1 MKHLARAFLA
11 LLFAFAAHGAEPSLE
26 SRCLDAIRSSLSGE
40 ATWTMTRTF
49 VPSGRL
55 VSSGSVSCVALSGI
69 VWRVESPFASSV
81 SMTTNEMVFA
91 DDEGVRR
98 KGLDALPH
106 YAEIQKRTDDFVRGD
121 TSAFDGLFSK
131 NLSETAEGAWHL
143 ELKPAVSALRH
154 LFVAVEIEGR
164 DRIERVRLK
173 TAEGGASEIAFKE
186 RPHAK

>member
-1 MKHLARAFLA
+1 MKHRISLFFAF
-11 LLFAFAAHGAEPSLE
+11 LFAFAAQGAEMSLE
-26 SRCLDAIRSSLSGE
+26 SRCLEAIQASLAGE

-49 VPSGRL
+49 VPKGRL

-98 KGLDALPH
+98 KSLGELPY
-106 YAEIQKRTDDFVRGD
+106 YAEIRKRTDDFVRGD
-121 TSAFDGLFSK
+121 AAAFNGLFSK
-131 NLSETAEGAWHL
+131 TLTETAEGAWRL
-143 ELKPAVSALRH
+143 ELTPAVAALRH

-164 DRIERVRLK
+164 TRIERVHLK
-173 TAEGGASEIAFKE
+173 TADGGESLISFKE